1 MPGGVARVFPPGL
14 PGLGAARRQEGDGRA
29 GLRVQV
35 CSGPREPPVESA
47 RAQECILPSCEK
59 PLDRGSD
66 ALQKVPGRAEG
77 TPDSLCKDARPE
89 LLSWAAAAAGAG
101 VSSTERWCWPHLPF
115 GGGQWAP
122 AGPAP
127 RVPTRSPKALRQLT
141 GRPEPQSSVPAAPG
155 HQLPQ
160 DSWGGKPDASSEAIV
175 LTAPPAC
182 CQDPG
187 FRKKPVLH

>member
-1 MPGGVARVFPPGL
+1 MPGGVACVFTPGL
-14 PGLGAARRQEGDGRA
+14 PGLGAVRRQEGDGKA

-35 CSGPREPPVESA
+35 CSGPPEPPAESA

-66 ALQKVPGRAEG
+66 ALQKVPGRGEG
-77 TPDSLCKDARPE
+77 TPDSLCEDARPE
-89 LLSWAAAAAGAG
+89 LLSWAAAAAGA
-101 VSSTERWCWPHLPF
+101 VVTSTERMRQQHLPF

-127 RVPTRSPKALRQLT
+127 RVPARSPTALRQLT
-141 GRPEPQSSVPAAPG
+141 GGLEPQSSVPAAPG

-160 DSWGGKPDASSEAIV
+160 DSWGGKPDSGSGAIV
-175 LTAPPAC
+175 LRATPAC